1 MVLVQ
6 LRPECQASIAGQGAE
21 DIAEIV
27 GWQRACCLSDLGTG
41 IQQLRIVEQMGIVQT
56 AEQTIANGLFR
67 QQDLQN
73 TRTRLRT
80 LLCIER

>member
-1 MVLVQ
+1 
-6 LRPECQASIAGQGAE
+6 
-21 DIAEIV
+21 
-27 GWQRACCLSDLGTG
+27 
-41 IQQLRIVEQMGIVQT
+41 MGIVQT

-80 LLCIER
+80 LLCIEGNGGGHRGSILVMAYQWG